1 MHPEAPYARYS
12 QNRKQT
18 LNNCVSAP
26 YLVSR
31 SFARL
36 FEARVLGKHM
46 KMFRTERAKA
56 VANIYF
62 YCVFQNSFRK
72 LRAQLKFFSS
82 VHRPI
87 KDMLIIICYCQSF
100 G

>member
-12 QNRKQT
+12 QNRKQK

-36 FEARVLGKHM
+36 FEARVL
-46 KMFRTERAKA
+46 
-56 VANIYF
+56 
-62 YCVFQNSFRK
+62 
-72 LRAQLKFFSS
+72 
-82 VHRPI
+82 
-87 KDMLIIICYCQSF
+87 
-100 G
+100 